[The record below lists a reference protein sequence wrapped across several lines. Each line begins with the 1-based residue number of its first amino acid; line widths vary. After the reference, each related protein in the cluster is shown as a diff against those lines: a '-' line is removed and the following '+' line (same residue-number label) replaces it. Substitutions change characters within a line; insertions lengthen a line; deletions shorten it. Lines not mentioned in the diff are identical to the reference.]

1 MRQLIE
7 SAMFERSRLQMDAIS
22 PERLPVTNQIVVL
35 ALKEKKKEK
44 KKLFL
49 FGSCP
54 FFKPLMS

>member
-35 ALKEKKKEK
+35 ALKKKK

>member
-1 MRQLIE
+1 
-7 SAMFERSRLQMDAIS
+7 MFERSRLQMDAIS

-35 ALKEKKKEK
+35 ALKKKEK